1 VVANSKWRG
10 CEEIERRERSKV
22 GVEMEARET
31 VYL

>member
-1 VVANSKWRG
+1 VVANSTWRG
-10 CEEIERRERSKV
+10 CEEIERMERSKF